1 MPLYLAATPIGNL
14 EDITYRAVK
23 VLREADLI
31 LCEDTRHSR
40 ILLSH
45 YDIKGPVSSYHDFN
59 KEKVAPGIIE
69 RLKAGASIALIS
81 DAGTPGISDPAF
93 YLVRLAI
100 AQGIEVIPIP
110 GASSLICALVASG
123 LPVDRFCF
131 EGFLPVKKGRKK
143 RLAKLKEEER
153 TIILF
158 ESPHRIERTLRDIGE
173 NLGDRKVVIAR
184 EISKIHEEFVRGR
197 ISEIIG
203 KFIQK
208 GEIVIVIEGTCT
220 R

>member
-23 VLREADLI
+23 ILREADLI

-158 ESPHRIERTLRDIGE
+158 ESPHRIERTLRDIWE

-184 EISKIHEEFVRGR
+184 EISKIHEEFVRGK
-197 ISEIIG
+197 ISEIMG

-208 GEIVIVIEGTCT
+208 GEMVIVIEGTCT

>member
-93 YLVRLAI
+93 YLVRMAI
-100 AQGIEVIPIP
+100 AEGIEVIPIP

-143 RLAKLKEEER
+143 RLEKLKEEER

>member
-23 VLREADLI
+23 ILREADLI

-93 YLVRLAI
+93 YLVRMAI
-100 AQGIEVIPIP
+100 AEGIEVIPIP

-143 RLAKLKEEER
+143 RLEKLKEEER

-184 EISKIHEEFVRGR
+184 EISKIHEEFVRGK
-197 ISEIIG
+197 ISEIMG

-208 GEIVIVIEGTCT
+208 GEMVIVIEGTCS